1 MCQVD
6 DVLRNLKALFAVGD
20 PFAEE
25 KANETWLNQ
34 FKINLAESILQKETV
49 SEKYFGSLPED
60 QRTWNSCTRNSRKM
74 NYK

>member
-6 DVLRNLKALFAVGD
+6 DVLRNLKALFAAGD
-20 PFAEE
+20 PFTAE